1 MRKIINILLLCFFV
15 LCLTQNVFANDIN
28 NSNPIKESNSV
39 QEFDESLKQSNNIQQ
54 PLEELKNSKY
64 KNITK
69 NSIEKKEAYEP
80 ALYLK
85 NEYVKKDDSII
96 ITGKLSERY
105 GTHKKVN
112 VHEYCYTLDN
122 IIQYHTSYQ
131 VETNDNGTFEIIKKD
146 ITPKKYGIYV
156 TYNEPFLPMLH
167 LLYYNEYYIKTN
179 TNIIINNITYENLN
193 EIEIKGKFIDEYGNG
208 LQTMSKYPIIAKDT
222 ENGMILNEFHTNNN
236 GTFKTK
242 FQLRSTQ
249 NNNQYSDSNFDIRLQ
264 TNETKYYFSSNT
276 IISIENKKD
285 DKLAYIGEKSN
296 LTFDIQKLENKSIN
310 KGFCIFKINGLTLKD
325 KYNCTIKKN
334 VENGKVSLEYII
346 PPYYKQRQ
354 YLLEIIYT
362 DNSNE
367 FISFRN
373 IVLLNVLNRKF
384 ELKIKY
390 KELINQ
396 VRVYEFIPT
405 LFKDKIQVYDGFII
419 FKINGI
425 TLKDNN
431 NNTLKYYLKNN
442 NNNNQL
448 IYQIPLHWSA
458 KKVKLTVV
466 YNKGNYGR
474 IENSTYFKLNKTNIH
489 MNIET
494 ESYIHKLHIKGSI
507 KDLNN
512 ENVKGSNII
521 GLKINGKTV
530 KNLFKFMVKINGQ
543 FLQTKFG
550 ELINYF
556 TINEG
561 KIDIEIQL
569 LEPLN
574 DDYNLTIT
582 TGERSAY
589 YGYRMTTL
597 VKYS

>member
-69 NSIEKKEAYEP
+69 NSIEKKEDYEP